1 MRKKLRQ
8 ILLLLAVWF
17 MSVGVRAEGST
28 LIIELTN
35 GGKVGLILEEK
46 PTLRFSGSE
55 MVINSQ
61 TFTGSYQRTDIKRFY
76 FSDATGIGQAEIAQR
91 LVKITQIEE
100 NRYQVSGLQSEDRII
115 IVSLSGR
122 QYVTCVENNGTD
134 AVVNLSSCPKGVYIV
149 KVGDKQTL
157 KITRR

>member
-1 MRKKLRQ
+1 MRKKLRI

-17 MSVGVRAEGST
+17 ISVGIRAEGST

-35 GGKVGLILEEK
+35 GGKVGLILEAK

-76 FSDATGIGQAEIAQR
+76 FKDATGIEETETTGL
-91 LVKITQIEE
+91 LVSITQIGV
-100 NRYQVSGLQSEDRII
+100 NRYQVSGLQSKDRII
-115 IVSLSGR
+115 VANLSGH
-122 QYVTCVENNGTD
+122 QYGICVEDNGIG
-134 AVVNLSSCPKGVYIV
+134 AVVDLSTCPKGVYVI
-149 KVGDKQTL
+149 KVGNKQTL